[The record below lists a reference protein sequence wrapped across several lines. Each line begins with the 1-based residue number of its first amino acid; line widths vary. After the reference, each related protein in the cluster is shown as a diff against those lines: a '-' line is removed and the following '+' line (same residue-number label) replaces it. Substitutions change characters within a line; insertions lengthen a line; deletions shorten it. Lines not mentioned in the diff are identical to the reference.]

1 MPRSQQ
7 LFLQFDQSERQT
19 QKPPQAAIE
28 ESLPD
33 MPAPAIATDDLR
45 RKIAAYLRDAD
56 QEIGIHELRSEMGF
70 HAIDTDPDPLAN
82 PVNRI
87 LKEMRDAGEVICV
100 EPEWGEPRFSLP
112 SEESIPA
119 DFDAADIK
127 GNEMAKR
134 QLLVAA
140 ASGQPI
146 RIEGPAEQREQFR
159 SLADILDVPIEDDK
173 GRLVVLVQL
182 QTPHRREVE
191 TLLQGA
197 STADMRKALAEM
209 NEDVPDEMLDGAEEV
224 LGATVRTEHIAKSV
238 EEMVRT
244 VASAIARLERS
255 PAIHPAHMAEA
266 INYCVT
272 EDSPKKKPPEPSKDA
287 PPLVR
292 PDRQLTYDGLPHW
305 EWPKAREDRDTIT
318 VDRLY
323 DDIDG
328 PSHRFIVRRGDTVEV
343 FFSRTR
349 TDIAEVV
356 GISLAKRQVRV
367 RFQEGTDGLWMSVGN
382 IYPAPPE
389 EPAPRRKGE
398 APLSEIVEAASS
410 PPPDGFTDGDRVEP
424 VSKEPFTFDDFRKY
438 RQTFEAGDIT
448 AVELKAEFTRLRQSK
463 DAFCLGLTKRYD
475 AAQLK
480 RLAARFG
487 CFDAKRNT
495 KPQNAESIYR
505 TVLQSFTLSDSVM
518 WSPLSGQTI
527 EDAVAQQVDGVTEE
541 ELQQYYAEQKKAE
554 EFEKQ
559 AIEDPKTLADFQL
572 FIRRKGIDE
581 LTPSQRVSFEEVH
594 ADHTRDQRAE
604 RRAASMVGKIRTEEA
619 AKVQLSIREGWHAK
633 RDIPLWIVQLG
644 ERVDRSAFNELK
656 VKAKQL
662 GGWYSSFKRDQAG
675 FQFTDEDA
683 ARRFA
688 ALQEED
694 VDRSD
699 VLAARKERK
708 IESASERLI
717 SAAETLESEAE
728 EALQS
733 DETRLKNTVRRA
745 EMAASMRGQAY
756 ASQAMARTLRSIAA
770 ALAGGDTNYLDGVWA
785 RTHVETL
792 INLLR
797 RGKTERNKKLLEE
810 RGELGVWQ
818 RHNAV
823 QEMDNR
829 PMEAEDAASCT
840 YPYPSVYRR
849 HLEEAVA
856 IAKNRRGVKKIA
868 RRFDSF
874 LITDRD
880 RHFVDFTDENDI
892 GLLAEFVDRCKGV
905 SIETR
910 WIEQGMDDYRRLQ
923 AANIHTP
930 QEMRCALRELASH
943 LARKRDDDPVQKL
956 EQQLIGREI
965 PGFFPTPKA
974 IVSRMLELTEIE
986 PNDRVL
992 EPSAGKGDILDLI
1005 RSKHPDARVTAVEIN
1020 AALLEILGA
1029 KGHAVEQGDF
1039 LGHKGEYDRV
1049 VMNPPFEN
1057 GQDIDHIRH
1066 AFDLVAPGGRVVAV
1080 ISEGPFFRQDKK
1092 AEEFR
1097 RWLDELGGES
1107 EQLPE
1112 DAFKGIDAFRQT
1124 GVRTRIVSIER
1135 GVLALEQPADASRP
1149 ETTQAC
1155 GLGESDRQKLGDAKT
1170 QEQYQLAYR
1179 EQMSRSFCPGCGE
1192 TEIF

>member
-1 MPRSQQ
+1 MPRGQQ
-7 LFLQFDQSERQT
+7 LFLKFDEPRQETSKPKQSGEGE
-19 QKPPQAAIE
+19 PQAHTA
-28 ESLPD
+28 
-33 MPAPAIATDDLR
+33 APPINTDDLR
-45 RKIAAYLRDAD
+45 RKIATYLRDAD
-56 QEIGIHELRSEMGF
+56 GEIGIHELSSEMGF
-70 HAIDTDPDPLAN
+70 PALDTAPDPLAN

-87 LKEMRDAGEVICV
+87 LREMRDAGEVICH
-100 EPEWGEPRFSLP
+100 EPERGKPRFSLP

-127 GNEMAKR
+127 GNEMGKR

-146 RIEGPAEQREQFR
+146 RIEGPAEQTEQFR
-159 SLADILDVPIEDDK
+159 TLADVLDVPIEDDK

-182 QTPHRREVE
+182 QTPHRREIE
-191 TLLQGA
+191 TLLQGT

-209 NEDVPDEMLDGAEEV
+209 NEDVPDEMFDGAEEV
-224 LGATVRTEHIAKSV
+224 LGATMRTEHIAKSV

-272 EDSPKKKPPEPSKDA
+272 EDSPKRKPPEPSKDA

-305 EWPKAREDRDTIT
+305 EWPTAREDRDTIT

-328 PSHRFIVRRGDTVEV
+328 PSHRFIIRRGDTVEV
-343 FFSRTR
+343 FFSRAR

-367 RFQEGTDGLWMSVGN
+367 RFQEATDGIWMSVGN
-382 IYPAPPE
+382 IYPAPPAD
-389 EPAPRRKGE
+389 PAPRPKGE
-398 APLSEIVEAASS
+398 APLSELVEAASN
-410 PPPDGFTDGDRVEP
+410 PPPDGFADGDRVES
-424 VSKEPFTFDDFRKY
+424 VSKELFTFDDFRKY
-438 RQTFEAGDIT
+438 RERFEAGGIT
-448 AVELKAEFTRLRQSK
+448 AAELKAEFARLRQSK
-463 DAFCLGLTKRYD
+463 DAFCAGLTKRYD

-495 KPQNAESIYR
+495 KPQNAENIYH
-505 TVLQSFTLSDSVM
+505 TVLQSFTLSGSVT
-518 WSPLSGQTI
+518 WSPLSGQTL
-527 EDAVAQQVDGVTEE
+527 EDAVAEQVDGVTEE
-541 ELQQYYAEQKKAE
+541 DLQQYYAEQKKAE

-559 AIEDPKTLADFQL
+559 AVEDPKTLADFQL

-581 LTPSQRVSFEEVH
+581 LTPSQRVRFEAVH
-594 ADHTRDQRAE
+594 ADHTRSQRAE
-604 RRAASMVGKIRTEEA
+604 RRAASTVGKIRTDEA
-619 AKVQLSIREGWHAK
+619 ANVELSIKEGWHAK
-633 RDIPLWIVQLG
+633 RDIPLWIVQLE
-644 ERVDRSAFNELK
+644 ERVERPAFSELK
-656 VKAKQL
+656 IKAKQL

-683 ARRFA
+683 ARRFV

-699 VLAARKERK
+699 VLAARKERR
-708 IESASERLI
+708 IESASERMI
-717 SAAETLESEAE
+717 SVAETLESEAE
-728 EALQS
+728 ETLQS
-733 DETRLKNTVRRA
+733 DESRLKNTVRRA

-756 ASQAMARTLRSIAA
+756 ASQAMARTLRSIAV

-792 INLLR
+792 ISLLR
-797 RGKTERNKKLLEE
+797 RGKTARNKKLLEE
-810 RGELGVWQ
+810 RGELGVWE

-856 IAKNRRGVKKIA
+856 TAKNRRGVKKIA

-874 LITDRD
+874 LITDREQ
-880 RHFVDFTDENDI
+880 HFVDFTDEHDI
-892 GLLAEFVDRCKGV
+892 GLLTEFIDRCKGV
-905 SIETR
+905 SIEMR
-910 WIEQGMDDYRRLQ
+910 WIEQGMEDYKRLQ

-930 QEMRCALRELASH
+930 QEMRCALRELAPH

-956 EQQLIGREI
+956 EQQLIGRKI

-974 IVSRMLELTEIE
+974 VVSRMLELAEIE
-986 PNDRVL
+986 PGQRVL

-1005 RSKHPDARVTAVEIN
+1005 RSKHPDAHVTAVEIN

-1039 LGHKGEYDRV
+1039 LEHKSEYDRV

-1057 GQDIDHIRH
+1057 GLDIDHVQH
-1066 AFDLVAPGGRVVAV
+1066 AYDLIAPGGRVVAV
-1080 ISEGPFFRQDKK
+1080 MSEGPFFREDKK

-1124 GVRTRIVSIER
+1124 GVRTRIVSIDR
-1135 GVLALEQPADASRP
+1135 GVPASEDRADTSRSV
-1149 ETTQAC
+1149 TTQAC
-1155 GLGESDRQKLGDAKT
+1155 GLGKKDRQRLGDAKT
-1170 QEQYQLAYR
+1170 QEQYQRGYR
-1179 EQMSRSFCPGCGE
+1179 EQIERQFCPGCGE
-1192 TEIF
+1192 TETF